1 MRRGKLFRGRKSS
14 YFNWGTCIGTF
25 VLFGVVG
32 LLPTLMFGGPRIL
45 MFPETKKYVFWY
57 ILYWIGVTAAFS
69 VITAYQKYVSFD
81 KPMNELSEAASRVA
95 KGDFS
100 VYLKPVHKFG
110 KRDYIDYLFED
121 FNCMVE
127 ELSSIETLKS
137 DFISDVSHEIK
148 TPLAVIQNYITALQN
163 PELPDDKKISYMDT
177 IFKSTQRLTELVSNI
192 LKLNKLENQ
201 RIKPKT
207 KEYNLSRQLGECIL
221 QYENLF
227 EQKEIEVEV
236 EMQEQVML
244 NADESIMELVWNNL
258 LSNALKFTG
267 HGGTIK
273 VAQTTEGKY
282 IVVKVSDNGCGM
294 DDKTKQHLFD
304 KFYQGDT
311 SHSVEGNG
319 LGMALAKKAVDM
331 FEGKITVE
339 SEIGNGT
346 TFAVYLPVNSGE

>member
-1 MRRGKLFRGRKSS
+1 MSRGKLFHGRKSS

-32 LLPTLMFGGPRIL
+32 LLPTLMFGGPKLL
-45 MFPETKKYVFWY
+45 MLPETKKYVVWY
-57 ILYWIGVTAAFS
+57 LLYWIGVTAAFS
-69 VITAYQKYVSFD
+69 GITAYQKYVSFD
-81 KPMNELSEAASRVA
+81 KPMNELSEAASKVA

-100 VYLKPVHKFG
+100 VYLKPVHRPG
-110 KRDYIDYLFED
+110 KKDYIDYLFED
-121 FNCMVE
+121 FNRMVE

-163 PELPDDKKISYMDT
+163 PKLPEEKKVSYMNT

-201 RIKPKT
+201 RIQPKT

-227 EQKEIEVEV
+227 EQKQIEVEV
-236 EMQEQVML
+236 EMEEQTML
-244 NADESIMELVWNNL
+244 NADESIVELIWNNL

-267 HGGTIK
+267 QGGTIT
-273 VAQTTEGKY
+273 VRQTTEDNR
-282 IVVKVSDNGCGM
+282 IVVRIADNGCGM
-294 DDKTKQHLFD
+294 DEKTRMHLFD

-331 FEGKITVE
+331 FHGDIMVE
-339 SEIGNGT
+339 SEPGKGT
-346 TFAVYLPVNSGE
+346 QFTVSLPAN